1 MLQAVFSCEPSRM
14 PRAGLPPQFP
24 HPLAPHQSNARRND
38 GRHKSNAEI
47 QPEYLPRFFIYMEL
61 MSVLF
66 VELRGQHVR
75 IVVRPEDPILRARRN
90 QKTPHRPLR
99 HNHRCQESP
108 AYHRCLKPLRPRAE
122 PVQQD
127 VHRQG
132 SGNHQQR
139 KPQRH
144 QVCNARVH
152 RPQLRLRGHQRHQP
166 FRRQPQRGVH
176 PRRHRA
182 CPAVSR
188 RPRQPN
194 KDHRNSQRNRA
205 VKNPAVHQRMVGVLH
220 DEHHVDDQ
228 QQAAHVQERV
238 IQPVAKL
245 ALRAV
250 HQRGNQDQPAKPQH
264 ENPRTQHH
272 VRRADN
278 LHVQP
283 ERVVPPVVKG
293 RRGPESVAPN
303 GHVPGNIPVEPRRDR
318 GHGNRRSPGIPG
330 NSTASLGCWR
340 DGLLHAARSLTKPS
354 RPGNPP
360 PRSRALRFQSF
371 RSTASTKVLSPG
383 TLEPFPSHPALLHAS
398 PYPAR
403 AAQSGVRSRPMQ
415 LGRYEILETIGQGAS
430 SSVSKARDT
439 LIGRTV
445 ALKILHTGFHGS
457 EWRDRFLREA
467 HIVGQLSHPRIVNIY
482 DAGIDEASGAPF
494 LVMEFIIGHTL
505 EEILVEGT
513 PLPDR
518 LFSWGIGL
526 ARALDYAHSQ
536 GVIHGDVK
544 PANVLINEDGRVK
557 LTDFGIAR
565 LATQATHSGRLMG
578 TPAYLAPEQIEGRGA
593 DARSDLFSLGIIL
606 YQLATGHRPFQG
618 DSLPAVC
625 AQILKAVPA
634 PPSRLNPL
642 LPRQLDGA
650 LARCLAKDP
659 ARRFARAE
667 ELAAE
672 LESIAAPASATV
684 TTARRKKSA
693 PFLRGYV
700 FASSLAILALSV
712 SLVRGYARN
721 VLRVPPPPA
730 AVFAEPRPPSEFPST
745 AVPIP
750 AEDLSSKE
758 ASHALPA
765 SRKSPGKTRR
775 QSV

>member
-1 MLQAVFSCEPSRM
+1 
-14 PRAGLPPQFP
+14 
-24 HPLAPHQSNARRND
+24 
-38 GRHKSNAEI
+38 
-47 QPEYLPRFFIYMEL
+47 
-61 MSVLF
+61 
-66 VELRGQHVR
+66 
-75 IVVRPEDPILRARRN
+75 
-90 QKTPHRPLR
+90 
-99 HNHRCQESP
+99 
-108 AYHRCLKPLRPRAE
+108 
-122 PVQQD
+122 
-127 VHRQG
+127 
-132 SGNHQQR
+132 
-139 KPQRH
+139 
-144 QVCNARVH
+144 
-152 RPQLRLRGHQRHQP
+152 
-166 FRRQPQRGVH
+166 
-176 PRRHRA
+176 
-182 CPAVSR
+182 
-188 RPRQPN
+188 
-194 KDHRNSQRNRA
+194 
-205 VKNPAVHQRMVGVLH
+205 
-220 DEHHVDDQ
+220 
-228 QQAAHVQERV
+228 
-238 IQPVAKL
+238 
-245 ALRAV
+245 
-250 HQRGNQDQPAKPQH
+250 
-264 ENPRTQHH
+264 
-272 VRRADN
+272 
-278 LHVQP
+278 
-283 ERVVPPVVKG
+283 
-293 RRGPESVAPN
+293 
-303 GHVPGNIPVEPRRDR
+303 
-318 GHGNRRSPGIPG
+318 
-330 NSTASLGCWR
+330 
-340 DGLLHAARSLTKPS
+340 
-354 RPGNPP
+354 
-360 PRSRALRFQSF
+360 
-371 RSTASTKVLSPG
+371 
-383 TLEPFPSHPALLHAS
+383 
-398 PYPAR
+398 
-403 AAQSGVRSRPMQ
+403 MQ

-494 LVMEFIIGHTL
+494 LVMEFITGHTL

-578 TPAYLAPEQIEGRGA
+578 TPAYLAPEQIEGGGA

-642 LPRQLDGA
+642 LPRQLDAA
-650 LARCLAKDP
+650 LAQCLAKDP

-672 LESIAAPASATV
+672 LESIAAPASATA

-730 AVFAEPRPPSEFPST
+730 AVFAEPKPPSEFPST

-758 ASHALPA
+758 ASHAPPVSRKAHRKTAQVSLPMPLPVVSGPDTARAAVPAKVSSSEPGPSEA
-765 SRKSPGKTRR
+765 SRKSAVTQLTVAIVTKSSDDTLVILADRQVLVSFNLAGAHGDDASPIRRTFALPPGPHQISVALYKEDKTLRSQKDGLAELR
-775 QSV
+775 AGEPSVLVIHVGKHSKILPLFGSALGVTWPSKSASRGAQRVPRG

>member
-1 MLQAVFSCEPSRM
+1 
-14 PRAGLPPQFP
+14 
-24 HPLAPHQSNARRND
+24 
-38 GRHKSNAEI
+38 
-47 QPEYLPRFFIYMEL
+47 
-61 MSVLF
+61 
-66 VELRGQHVR
+66 
-75 IVVRPEDPILRARRN
+75 
-90 QKTPHRPLR
+90 
-99 HNHRCQESP
+99 
-108 AYHRCLKPLRPRAE
+108 
-122 PVQQD
+122 
-127 VHRQG
+127 
-132 SGNHQQR
+132 
-139 KPQRH
+139 
-144 QVCNARVH
+144 
-152 RPQLRLRGHQRHQP
+152 
-166 FRRQPQRGVH
+166 
-176 PRRHRA
+176 
-182 CPAVSR
+182 
-188 RPRQPN
+188 
-194 KDHRNSQRNRA
+194 
-205 VKNPAVHQRMVGVLH
+205 
-220 DEHHVDDQ
+220 
-228 QQAAHVQERV
+228 
-238 IQPVAKL
+238 
-245 ALRAV
+245 
-250 HQRGNQDQPAKPQH
+250 
-264 ENPRTQHH
+264 
-272 VRRADN
+272 
-278 LHVQP
+278 
-283 ERVVPPVVKG
+283 
-293 RRGPESVAPN
+293 
-303 GHVPGNIPVEPRRDR
+303 
-318 GHGNRRSPGIPG
+318 
-330 NSTASLGCWR
+330 
-340 DGLLHAARSLTKPS
+340 
-354 RPGNPP
+354 
-360 PRSRALRFQSF
+360 
-371 RSTASTKVLSPG
+371 
-383 TLEPFPSHPALLHAS
+383 
-398 PYPAR
+398 
-403 AAQSGVRSRPMQ
+403 MQ
-415 LGRYEILETIGQGAS
+415 LGRYEILETIGQGAT

-494 LVMEFIIGHTL
+494 LVMEFITGHTL

-578 TPAYLAPEQIEGRGA
+578 TPAYLAPEQIEGGGA

-642 LPRQLDGA
+642 LPRQLDAA
-650 LARCLAKDP
+650 LAQCLAKDP

-672 LESIAAPASATV
+672 LESIAAPASATA

-750 AEDLSSKE
+750 VEDLSSKE

-775 QSV
+775 QSSGPARVSLPMPLPVASGPNTARAAVPATTPSSEPGPSEASRKSAASQLTVAIVTKSSDDTLVILADRQVLLSFNLGGTYGDDASPIRRTFALPPGPHQISVALYKEDKTLRSQKDGLAELRAGEPSVLVIHVGKHSKILPLFGSALGVTWPSKSASRGAQRVPRG